1 MKKIVSLILVVLM
14 VVALG
19 AFSAS
24 ADTVKVGLI
33 TLHDENS
40 TYDNNFIVATTE
52 ACAKM
57 GAELVVKTG
66 VSEGEDCYE
75 VACDL
80 ADDGCD
86 IVFAD
91 SFGHED
97 YMIRAAKEYPDVQ
110 FLHATGYQAQ
120 IVNLD
125 NFHDAFASIYE
136 GRFLAGVAAG
146 LKLQEMIDNGVLTD
160 ANYDENGNIKLGYV
174 GAYTYA
180 EVVSGYTSWFLG
192 VRSVVPNVAMKVTFT
207 GSWYDE
213 TAEIGR
219 AHV

>member
-1 MKKIVSLILVVLM
+1 MKKIVSLLLVVVM
-14 VVALG
+14 VVAFS
-19 AFSAS
+19 AFNAS
-24 ADTVKVGLI
+24 ADSVKVGLI

-91 SFGHED
+91 SFGHGKG
-97 YMIRAAKEYPDVQ
+97 IPRCA
-110 FLHATGYQAQ
+110 
-120 IVNLD
+120 
-125 NFHDAFASIYE
+125 
-136 GRFLAGVAAG
+136 
-146 LKLQEMIDNGVLTD
+146 
-160 ANYDENGNIKLGYV
+160 
-174 GAYTYA
+174 
-180 EVVSGYTSWFLG
+180 
-192 VRSVVPNVAMKVTFT
+192 VPACYRLP
-207 GSWYDE
+207 GSDRE
-213 TAEIGR
+213 SR
-219 AHV
+219 